1 MAMYKYISV
10 IIPFGQLTSL
20 GSQSSTGAAVPACE
34 IIVINSKLSI
44 DSFEKKMHGLQAQ
57 GRRAVEWIRQSSS
70 YFIIFS

>member
-34 IIVINSKLSI
+34 IIVINSELSI
-44 DSFEKKMHGLQAQ
+44 DSFEKKNPRLTST
-57 GRRAVEWIRQSSS
+57 RQKSSRMDPT
-70 YFIIFS
+70 ILLIFYYL